1 MASFIRLAAVL
12 AACLPVR
19 GLISNSAG
27 VGGAQRLQQG
37 SRQARAPLRAI
48 AGSSADQVREALITS
63 EAFKDLVERL
73 EERSRQEAGATATS
87 TPADTWH
94 EQHAFTAAPDRK
106 DAAEHGGGSNDHAK
120 QANHAWKRNSEKLA
134 GLKTAVL
141 EVENPSPKAREMRE
155 AFKTDNEDAISRP
168 NGSTPPTPPS
178 SAPASASTI
187 DVAAAI
193 SAPALDTEQ
202 QGTVEKQLQAEEH
215 SSTAAAVVADGEAL
229 LPTEPQEVEEKGKGR
244 KRFRWI
250 GRVASRVSNVGKRV
264 TGRVT
269 RIGAK
274 DATPGEEEHSF

>member
-1 MASFIRLAAVL
+1 MSFIRLAAVL

-27 VGGAQRLQQG
+27 GGAHRLQQG
-37 SRQARAPLRAI
+37 SRQARTPLRAI
-48 AGSSADQVREALITS
+48 AGASADQVREALITS

-87 TPADTWH
+87 TPSDTRH
-94 EQHAFTAAPDRK
+94 EQHAFTSAPDRK
-106 DAAEHGGGSNDHAK
+106 DAAEHGGGSNDHAM
-120 QANHAWKRNSEKLA
+120 QANHARKRKSEKLA
-134 GLKTAVL
+134 GLRTAVL
-141 EVENPSPKAREMRE
+141 ENPKAREMRD
-155 AFKTDNEDAISRP
+155 AFKTDNGNAISRP
-168 NGSTPPTPPS
+168 NGSTPPTPPLT
-178 SAPASASTI
+178 APASASTG

-193 SAPALDTEQ
+193 STPAFDPEQ

-215 SSTAAAVVADGEAL
+215 SSTAAAVMADGEAL
-229 LPTEPQEVEEKGKGR
+229 LPTEPQEVEEEGKGR

-264 TGRVT
+264 RWRVT

-274 DATPGEEEHSF
+274 DTTPGEEHSS

>member
-19 GLISNSAG
+19 GLISYSACG
-27 VGGAQRLQQG
+27 RLQQG
-37 SRQARAPLRAI
+37 SRQAQTQLRAI
-48 AGSSADQVREALITS
+48 AGASADEVREALITS

-73 EERSRQEAGATATS
+73 EDRSRQEASTTATS
-87 TPADTWH
+87 TPVDTWH

-106 DAAEHGGGSNDHAK
+106 DAAEHGGGSNDHAQ
-120 QANHAWKRNSEKLA
+120 QANHARKRNSEKLA
-134 GLKTAVL
+134 GLRTAVL
-141 EVENPSPKAREMRE
+141 EVETPSPKAREMRE
-155 AFKTDNEDAISRP
+155 AFKTDNENTISRP
-168 NGSTPPTPPS
+168 NGSTSPTPPS
-178 SAPASASTI
+178 TAPASASTG

-202 QGTVEKQLQAEEH
+202 QGTVEKQLRTEEL
-215 SSTAAAVVADGEAL
+215 SSTAAAVVADEETL
-229 LPTEPQEVEEKGKGR
+229 LPTEPQEVEEEGKGM

-264 TGRVT
+264 RGRVT

-274 DATPGEEEHSF
+274 DTTPGEEKYSS